1 MIQPENLC
9 PHTMEYAARLIEEG
23 TFADWKGALS
33 RRKRD
38 REDAEL
44 RRLARQEARKEA
56 AAYVRAMANRPDLS
70 AAAVLDRIAS
80 APERQHVLLL
90 RDAWPLAWKR
100 LVRIEALLDC
110 ASNTIPPET
119 TYRITITDK
128 GRDLLAQELTGSL
141 ASETQTTDV
150 PQLLEK
156 NGAARQD

>member
-70 AAAVLDRIAS
+70 AAAIR
-80 APERQHVLLL
+80 
-90 RDAWPLAWKR
+90 
-100 LVRIEALLDC
+100 
-110 ASNTIPPET
+110 
-119 TYRITITDK
+119 
-128 GRDLLAQELTGSL
+128 
-141 ASETQTTDV
+141 
-150 PQLLEK
+150 
-156 NGAARQD
+156 ARSTEEGQ